1 MTLPPQFLIRR
12 NNDLTSEEVFA
23 FVTSNKGDRGK
34 YVLDI
39 LPVLPGKFVKRAENY
54 YLDLVKNKKY
64 SIGCSRYS
72 KEKGKTLEY
81 ETEFWYEGLVASV
94 HGMIVPLVNMFKA
107 CQVLPGKFVYI
118 EKSIFSEFAV
128 RLQEDIALK
137 PSINID
143 KYLKDHLD
151 ELCPILLTPLE
162 ESTLCLTPCG
172 HGVTHSAM
180 LEWLDRKNQCPVC
193 RTPCSVSNL
202 LLPKRN

>member
-12 NNDLTSEEVFA
+12 NNDLISEEVFA
-23 FVTSNKGDRGK
+23 FVTSKKEDHGK

-39 LPVLPGKFVKRAENY
+39 LPILPGKFIKKLENSY
-54 YLDLVKNKKY
+54 SGLLKNKKY
-64 SIGCSRYS
+64 PTACARYS

-81 ETEFWYEGLVASV
+81 DTEFWYEGLIASV
-94 HGMIVPLVNMFKA
+94 HGTIIPIINMFKA
-107 CQVLPGKFVYI
+107 CQILPGKFVYI
-118 EKSIFSEFAV
+118 EKPIFSEFAV
-128 RLQEDIALK
+128 RLQEEIVLK
-137 PSINID
+137 PSLNID
-143 KYLKDHLD
+143 KYFKDHPD

-162 ESTLCLTPCG
+162 KTTLCLTPCG

-193 RTPCSVSNL
+193 RAPCSVSNL